1 MISRAFKPIEDSQ
14 RTLAA
19 QVQERI
25 RDAILKQTLPPGE
38 RIDQN
43 KLAEQLQVSMA
54 PIREALKDLE
64 AEGLVTIYP
73 RRGAFVT
80 EMSADDLDKLY
91 FARALIEGET
101 IFHAVPHLT
110 EDNLKR
116 LGGFVSG
123 MRQATLEEDVSTYI
137 TLNRQFHLDI
147 YRPLD
152 NPHLLQVIQNL
163 WKRSELYRY
172 HLIAAT
178 HDTERVHREHE
189 AILDACYRRDQARAR
204 EVAMLHIR
212 HTQEELHVYLKAEIE
227 NDKTPF
233 DLTKG

>member
-1 MISRAFKPIEDSQ
+1 MISRSFTPIEDSQ

-19 QVQERI
+19 LVQERI
-25 RDAILKQTLPPGE
+25 RDAILKQTLRPGA

-43 KLAEQLQVSMA
+43 KLAEQLQVSLA

-64 AEGLVTIYP
+64 SEGLVTIYP

-101 IFHAVPHLT
+101 IFHAVPRLT
-110 EDNLKR
+110 DDDLTR
-116 LGGFVSG
+116 LGSYVAA
-123 MRQATLEEDVSTYI
+123 MRQATLEADVSTYI

-147 YRPLD
+147 YNPLD
-152 NPHLLQVIQNL
+152 NPHLLQVIENF

-172 HLIAAT
+172 HLMTAT

-189 AILDACYRRDQARAR
+189 AILDACHRRDQAAAR
-204 EVAMLHIR
+204 EMAILHIR
-212 HTQEELHVYLKAEIE
+212 HTQEELHVYLKAENE
-227 NDKTPF
+227 NETTP
-233 DLTKG
+233 

>member
-1 MISRAFKPIEDSQ
+1 MISRSFAPIEDSQ

-25 RDAILKQTLPPGE
+25 RDAILKQTLKPGA
-38 RIDQN
+38 RIDQMN
-43 KLAEQLQVSMA
+43 LAEQFQVSMA

-110 EDNLKR
+110 EEDLQR
-116 LGGFVSG
+116 LAGLVSS
-123 MRQATLEEDVSTYI
+123 MRQATLNEDVSTYI

-147 YRPLD
+147 YKPLN

-172 HLIAAT
+172 HLMTAT

-189 AILDACYRRDQARAR
+189 AILDACYRRDQAAAR
-204 EVAMLHIR
+204 EIATLHIR
-212 HTQEELHVYLKAEIE
+212 HTQEELHVYLKAESE
-227 NDKTPF
+227 
-233 DLTKG
+233 